1 MERIFCLVTLPA
13 ASGSDLIGTGSLRA
27 KFYSIMGKQIP
38 IRTTFNLPDGREIAL
53 ETGKL
58 AAQADGAVMLQM
70 GNTML
75 LCTIVSALKAKEG
88 QPFFPLSVDYQEK
101 YAAVGRIPGNF
112 FRREARISDYEI
124 LISRLVDRALRP
136 LFPDGYMNDTQVIIN
151 LISADKD
158 IMPDALAGL
167 VCSAAVAVSNIP
179 VEALFSEVRV
189 ARIDGQFVINPGR
202 KALEAADMDFIVA
215 ATKTDITMVEGE
227 ADECQEADLVAA
239 MKFAHEAIKTQI
251 EAQERLAALVGE
263 SATVKRVLPEVPENE
278 ALKMRIEALA
288 SADIY
293 AIARSASDKETRKSR
308 LDEIKSETMAKVLE
322 EFGEETMAEWK
333 LAAERYFDK
342 LKKHVIR
349 DMVLTDSKRL
359 DGRKFDEIRNIWC
372 EVNYLP
378 SAHGSAL
385 FTRGETQ
392 SLTSLTLGTKQDKA
406 LIDIA
411 LDPHDEKFLLH
422 YNFPPYSTGE
432 VKPMRGPG
440 RREVGHAN
448 LAGRSIRKVFPAD
461 FAYTV
466 RVVSDILESNGSSS
480 MATVCAGSLALM
492 DGGVPLKAPVA
503 GIAMGAIADDKGR
516 IAILSDI
523 LGDEDALG
531 DMDFKVTGTA
541 NGICGTQMDIKI
553 DGMPYEMLTKA
564 LLQAREGRLHIL
576 GEMAKALSAPREDLK
591 PHAPRVVEFR
601 IERDYIGAVIGP
613 GGKIIQEMQRQTG
626 TTISIEEDE
635 KGGIVAIFGPNKEA
649 LDSAYARIQQIV
661 FMPEIGSI
669 FEGEVE
675 ELAEYGAFIKFKGK
689 TGLLHVSEYDHRR
702 IENIADV
709 LKVGETVKFKIL
721 DVDQKTGKMKLS
733 RRAIVPKPDGTMPTD
748 EENDA
753 RANRGGGG
761 DRGGDRRGGGGGR
774 GGDDRRGGGGGD
786 RRGGSGGG
794 GFGGGRGR

>member
-1 MERIFCLVTLPA
+1 
-13 ASGSDLIGTGSLRA
+13 
-27 KFYSIMGKQIP
+27 MGKQIP
-38 IRTTFNLPDGREIAL
+38 MRTTFKLPDGREIAL

-58 AAQADGAVMLQM
+58 AAQADGSVLLQM
-70 GNTML
+70 GETMI
-75 LCTIVSALKAKEG
+75 LCTVVSAQKAKEG

-101 YAAVGRIPGNF
+101 FAAVGRIPGNF
-112 FRREARISDYEI
+112 FRRESRLSDYEI

-136 LFPDGYMNDTQVIIN
+136 LFPDGYMNETQVIIN
-151 LISADKD
+151 LISADKE

-167 VCSAAVAVSNIP
+167 ACSAAVAVSDIP

-189 ARIDGQFVINPGR
+189 ARINGEFVINPNR

-215 ATKTDITMVEGE
+215 ATKNDITMVEGE
-227 ADECQEADLVAA
+227 ADECQEEDLVAA
-239 MKFAHEAIKTQI
+239 MKFAHEAIKVQI
-251 EAQERLAALVGE
+251 DAQERLAAMVGE
-263 SATVKRVLPEVPENE
+263 KATVKRPLPEVPENE

-293 AIARSASDKETRKSR
+293 TLARSAVDKDSRKSR
-308 LDEIKSETMAKVLE
+308 LEEIKDETMAKVLE

-333 LAAERYFDK
+333 IAADRYFDK

-349 DMVLTDSKRL
+349 DMVLTDSRRL
-359 DGRKFDEIRNIWC
+359 DGRKFDEVRGIWC
-372 EVNYLP
+372 EVDYLP

-411 LDPHDEKFLLH
+411 LDPHDDTFLLH

-448 LAGRSIRKVFPAD
+448 LAGRSIRKVMPKD

-492 DGGVPLKAPVA
+492 DGGVPIAAPVA
-503 GIAMGAIADDKGR
+503 GIAMGAIADEKGR

-541 NGICGTQMDIKI
+541 KGICGTQMDIKI

-564 LLQAREGRLHIL
+564 LLQARNGRLHIL
-576 GEMAKALSAPREDLK
+576 GEMEKAIAAPREDLK

-635 KGGIVAIFGPNKEA
+635 KGGIVAIFGPNKES
-649 LDSAYARIQQIV
+649 LDAAYGRIQQIV
-661 FMPEIGSI
+661 FMPEVGSI

-675 ELAEYGAFIKFKGK
+675 ELADYGAFIKFKGK

-702 IENIADV
+702 IEHISEV

-733 RRAIVPKPDGTMPTD
+733 RRAITAKPDGTMPTD
-748 EENDA
+748 EENEA

-774 GGDDRRGGGGGD
+774 DDRRGGGGGGRGGDDRRGGGGG
-786 RRGGSGGG
+786 G

>member
-1 MERIFCLVTLPA
+1 
-13 ASGSDLIGTGSLRA
+13 
-27 KFYSIMGKQIP
+27 MGKQIP
-38 IRTTFNLPDGREIAL
+38 LRTTFNLPDGREIAL

-58 AAQADGAVMLQM
+58 AAQADGAVLLQM
-70 GNTML
+70 GETML
-75 LCTIVSALKAKEG
+75 LCTIVSAHKAKEG

-101 YAAVGRIPGNF
+101 FAAVGRIPGNF
-112 FRREARISDYEI
+112 FRRESRLSDYEI

-167 VCSAAVAVSNIP
+167 ACSAAVAVSDIP

-189 ARIDGQFVINPGR
+189 ARIDGKFVINPGR
-202 KALEAADMDFIVA
+202 KALETADMDFIVA

-227 ADECQEADLVAA
+227 ANECQESELVDA

-251 EAQERLAALVGE
+251 DAQERLAALVGE
-263 SATVKRVLPEVPENE
+263 KATVKRVLPVVPENE
-278 ALKMRIEALA
+278 ALKMRIESLA
-288 SADIY
+288 SPDIY
-293 AIARSASDKETRKSR
+293 ALARSGAGKDERKTR
-308 LDEIKSETMAKVLE
+308 LEEIKSETMAKVLE

-333 LAAERYFDK
+333 LAAERYFEK
-342 LKKHVIR
+342 IKKHVIR

-359 DGRKFDEIRNIWC
+359 DGRKFDEVRSIWC
-372 EVNYLP
+372 EVDYLP

-411 LDPHDEKFLLH
+411 LDPHDERFLLH

-541 NGICGTQMDIKI
+541 KGICGTQMDIKI

-576 GEMAKALSAPREDLK
+576 GEMAKALDAPREDLK

-649 LDSAYARIQQIV
+649 LDSAYGRIQQIV
-661 FMPEIGSI
+661 FMPEVGSI

-709 LKVGETVKFKIL
+709 LRVGEMVTFKIL
-721 DVDQKTGKMKLS
+721 DVDPKTGKMKLS
-733 RRAIVPKPDGTMPTD
+733 RRAITAKPDGTMPTD

-761 DRGGDRRGGGGGR
+761 DRGGDRRGGGGGGGRDDRRGGGGGGR
-774 GGDDRRGGGGGD
+774 GGDDRRGGGGG
-786 RRGGSGGG
+786 
-794 GFGGGRGR
+794 FGGGRGR

>member
-1 MERIFCLVTLPA
+1 
-13 ASGSDLIGTGSLRA
+13 
-27 KFYSIMGKQIP
+27 MGKQIP
-38 IRTTFNLPDGREIAL
+38 LRTTFNLPDGREIAL

-58 AAQADGAVMLQM
+58 AAQADGAVLLQM
-70 GNTML
+70 GDTML

-101 YAAVGRIPGNF
+101 FAAVGRIPGNF
-112 FRREARISDYEI
+112 FRRESRLSDYEI

-167 VCSAAVAVSNIP
+167 ATSAAVAVSNIP

-189 ARIDGQFVINPGR
+189 ARINGEFVINPGR

-227 ADECQEADLVAA
+227 ANECQEEELVAA

-251 EAQERLAALVGE
+251 EAQERLAAMVGE
-263 SATVKRVLPEVPENE
+263 SATVKRALPEVPENE

-293 AIARSASDKETRKSR
+293 TLARSASDKDTRKSR
-308 LDEIKSETMAKVLE
+308 LDEIKTETMAKVLE
-322 EFGEETMAEWK
+322 EFGEETMSEWK

-349 DMVLTDSKRL
+349 DMVLTDSRRL
-359 DGRKFDEIRNIWC
+359 DGRKFDEVRNIWC
-372 EVNYLP
+372 EVDYLP

-411 LDPHDEKFLLH
+411 LDPHDDKFMLH

-492 DGGVPLKAPVA
+492 DGGVPLKSPVA
-503 GIAMGAIADDKGR
+503 GIAMGAIADEKGR

-576 GEMAKALSAPREDLK
+576 GEMAKAIAAPREDLK

-649 LDSAYARIQQIV
+649 LDAAYGRIQQIV
-661 FMPEIGSI
+661 FMPEVGSI

-675 ELAEYGAFIKFKGK
+675 ELADYGAFIKFKGK

-702 IENIADV
+702 IEHISEV

-721 DVDQKTGKMKLS
+721 DVDPKTGKMKLS
-733 RRAIVPKPDGTMPTD
+733 RRAIVAKPDGTMPTD
-748 EENDA
+748 EENEA

-761 DRGGDRRGGGGGR
+761 DRGGDRRGGSGGGGGR
-774 GGDDRRGGGGGD
+774 GGDDRRGGGGGGRGGDD
-786 RRGGSGGG
+786 RRGGGG